1 MSRFATT
8 FVALVVFAGAAMAA
22 DSIKVEPTDFK
33 LSTDIKGAEELVKN
47 DDGKVSFYAQGT
59 ATAKVNVRAD
69 GDYII
74 IVDASCTEA
83 QKEKAKFTL
92 KIGDTVVKENFLLTS
107 EEQKEYKFEVKL
119 KKGET
124 SLSIKFTNDV
134 YKENEY
140 DRNLFVHAVK
150 IEKK

>member
-1 MSRFATT
+1 MSRSATAL
-8 FVALVVFAGAAMAA
+8 VALVAFAGFAPAAEA
-22 DSIKVEPTDFK
+22 IKIYPTDFK

-59 ATAKVNVRAD
+59 ATAKINVPAD

-74 IVDASCTEA
+74 VVDASCTEA

-92 KIGDTVVKENFLLTS
+92 KIGDTVVKENFVLMS
-107 EEQKEYKFEVKL
+107 EDQKEYKFEVKL
-119 KKGET
+119 KKGE
-124 SLSIKFTNDV
+124 SNLSIKFTNDV

-140 DRNLFVHAVK
+140 DRNLFVHGVK